1 MATKSNIV
9 IEQGTDFSL
18 EVNVGQANGAAFDLT
33 NYTAAAK
40 LKKHWSSSISY
51 PITALVSDA
60 IGGEVTISA
69 NNTVSGNIVPSR
81 YYYSIEVTSNTGTVT
96 RVVEGIATVTPGIT

>member
-18 EVNVGQANGAAFDLT
+18 EVSVTQANGAVFDLT
-33 NYTAAAK
+33 NYTAASK
-40 LKKHWSSSISY
+40 LKKHWSSSTSY
-51 PITALVSDA
+51 TLTATVTDGS
-60 IGGEVTISA
+60 GGEVTISA
-69 NNTVSGNIVPSR
+69 NNSTSDNIKPGR
-81 YYYSIEVTSNTGTVT
+81 YKYDIEVTSNTGTVT

>member
-18 EVNVGQANGAAFDLT
+18 EVTVTQANGASFDLT
-33 NYTAAAK
+33 NYTAASK

-51 PITALVSDA
+51 ALTTNITDSS
-60 IGGEVTISA
+60 GGEVTISA
-69 NNTVSGNIVPSR
+69 NNETSNSIIPGR
-81 YYYSIEVTSNTGTVT
+81 YKYDIEVTSDTGSVT